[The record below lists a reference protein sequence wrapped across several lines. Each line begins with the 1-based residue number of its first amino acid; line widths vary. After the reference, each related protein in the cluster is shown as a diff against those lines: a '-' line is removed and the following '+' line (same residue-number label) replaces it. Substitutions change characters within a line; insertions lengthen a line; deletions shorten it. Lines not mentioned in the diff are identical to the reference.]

1 MIHVYIDSSEA
12 DALMGSMLVNS
23 ENFAKILGE
32 IAKKSV
38 KESIKESFKL
48 QQRPDGTPW
57 IKSKLSQTDPTGSP
71 RKTLLRSTAL
81 YQDMQDDENYQVY
94 GDILEV
100 STSVTSDKGFLYGA
114 YHNSEVKGNWKF
126 AGLNN
131 RNLDIMQENI
141 IEFILGKR

>member
-12 DALMGSMLVNS
+12 KNLMGSMLVNS
-23 ENFAKILGE
+23 QNIAKILGE
-32 IAKKSV
+32 YARKRT

-57 IKSKLSQTDPTGSP
+57 KKSKLSQTDPTGSP
-71 RKTLLRSTAL
+71 RKTLLRSTEL
-81 YQDMQDDENYQVY
+81 YQDMQDDANYQVY

-100 STSVTSDKGFLYGA
+100 STSVTSEKGFLYGA
-114 YHNSEVKGNWKF
+114 YHNSEVKGNWQF
-126 AGLNN
+126 AGLNDK
-131 RNLDIMQENI
+131 NLNALQEDI